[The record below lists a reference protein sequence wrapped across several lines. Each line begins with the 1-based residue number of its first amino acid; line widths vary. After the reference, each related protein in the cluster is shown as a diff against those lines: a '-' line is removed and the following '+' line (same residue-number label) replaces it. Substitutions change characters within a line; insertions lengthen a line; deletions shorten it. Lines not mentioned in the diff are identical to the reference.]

1 MKNVAEKRDEY
12 LVQLDGLRF
21 VAVAL
26 VLWDHWTPE
35 PHLLPL
41 GALGV
46 NLFFVL
52 SGFLIAR
59 ILLTSKDK
67 NYGQTSGLKNYLRKF
82 YIRRTLRIFPIY
94 YLSLLVLWLLNDPSV
109 RGKAWWQ
116 IFYASNIYIATKET
130 WFGITD
136 HFWSLAVEE
145 QFYIFFPILIFFIP
159 RRFVVPFFVILLAA
173 SVALRGYWWW
183 IHKPWFV
190 SYVSMPTAL
199 DAFACGALMAYA
211 QLYHNALFQKIYRNR
226 VYLWVSLAALAGIFW
241 LSIQTANG
249 GMPKSNNVYITV
261 WERLF
266 ASVFFMFL
274 IGGAIIGYRGWFK
287 WCLENPVSSY
297 LGKIS
302 YGLYVYHNFVFNQY
316 HSPLTHPVVRLLMKL
331 NRNIAHF
338 NQMYVLRVL
347 VLFLITTAIAALS
360 WHFIEKPINNL
371 KDKWAA

>member
-1 MKNVAEKRDEY
+1 MLEKHNAY

-26 VLWDHWTPE
+26 VLWDHWMPE

-67 NYGQTSGLKNYLRKF
+67 NFGKPNGLKDYLRKF
-82 YIRRTLRIFPIY
+82 YIRRTIRIFPIY
-94 YLSLLVLWLLNDPSV
+94 YLSLLGLWLLNDPSM
-109 RGKAWWQ
+109 RSDRAWWQ
-116 IFYASNIYIATKET
+116 VFYASNVYIATKET

-159 RRFVVPFFVILLAA
+159 RRFVVPFFVSLLVA
-173 SVALRGYWWW
+173 SVALRGYWWY
-183 IHKPWFV
+183 IQKPWFV

-199 DAFACGALMAYA
+199 DAFGLGALMAYA
-211 QLYHNALFQKIYRNR
+211 QLYKNALFLKIYSNR
-226 VYLWVSLAALAGIFW
+226 LYLWGSFAALAVLFW
-241 LSIQTANG
+241 FSTQSADAG
-249 GMPKSNNVYITV
+249 VHKSHNVYINV

-266 ASVFFMFL
+266 ASIFFMFL
-274 IGGAIIGYRGWFK
+274 IGGGIVGYGGWFK
-287 WCLENPVSSY
+287 WFLENKVVNY

-316 HSPLTHPVVRLLMKL
+316 HSPATHPVVRLLNKMI
-331 NRNIAHF
+331 RSIDGF
-338 NQMYVLRVL
+338 SQMYVLRVCI
-347 VLFLITTAIAALS
+347 LFLITTAVAAIS
-360 WHFIEKPINNL
+360 WHFIEKPINDL